1 MEVARGADTASV
13 VSSRRYL
20 LLTVAAT
27 AIAAGTAYQRVLDMT
42 LAERRQLLEPAQ
54 VGDEGKA
61 EASAGEED
69 THSPLLF
76 ALRVFIAEL
85 SSSRLGA
92 MVRGPWLEC

>member
-1 MEVARGADTASV
+1 MEAARGADTASV

-27 AIAAGTAYQRVLDMT
+27 AIAAATAYQRVLDMT
-42 LAERRQLLEPAQ
+42 PAERRQLLEPAP

-61 EASAGEED
+61 ETPTVEED
-69 THSPLLF
+69 AHSPLLF
-76 ALRVFIAEL
+76 TLRVFIAEL

-92 MVRGPWLEC
+92 MVRGLWLEC